1 MEMKAKI
8 NKWDQIKL
16 KSSYTAKETI
26 SKVKDSLQNR
36 KKIANGAT
44 EKESISKIY
53 KNLRQLNSKKINDPL
68 NKWAKEVNRYF
79 SKEDTQISNKHMK
92 RCPTSF
98 IIREMHIKTTVRYH
112 LMLVRMAAIKK
123 SSDNKC

>member
-16 KSSYTAKETI
+16 KSSHTAKETI

-79 SKEDTQISNKHMK
+79 SKEDTQIPNKHMK